1 MNNLPSTTKDLA
13 DWVAAVKFDDIPER
27 VLKLLK
33 AQVLNIFAAAI
44 AGRTTEASRILS
56 ETLLPDSHEP
66 LATVWADGVTA
77 GGETAFL
84 LNSGHVCALDYDDYL
99 LAGHTGVSAVPLAAW
114 LTEADADARRR
125 TGREWLVAQVVANEV
140 EGRLGAVAAVGP
152 LNGQMWSFIHPAGGA
167 CAAGRHWNLTPE
179 QIANAIG
186 VALYQPPFALAR
198 GFMGPHSK
206 ILTAMHA
213 RDGVL
218 AARLA
223 KNGFT
228 GPRDIIEHPQGFAK
242 AYADFPLL
250 SFVSGFGK
258 TWVTDSVTF
267 KNYPGCAYVDP
278 VADCMIQILEEN
290 KNLPELANPLQNV
303 REVRVRASMLSWIM
317 DELARTATD
326 VASLQANNSHV
337 VLNFF
342 IPFNVATLLIDRTLT
357 PAQLRPEMYL
367 RDEVRALM
375 TRVRTVNDISV
386 SLNFLRAVI
395 GDPSKGS
402 LGKFPGIGDIATKL
416 DLGDFRLENLRL
428 FFSAAV
434 DVELQ
439 SGRVLS
445 ASCDIP
451 KGAAGHPE
459 PREKTAR
466 EKFKREATQQLGAKV
481 PRFIEM
487 VETLDQLEDVRVL
500 LQVLRSPK

>member
-1 MNNLPSTTKDLA
+1 MSTTQNLA
-13 DWVAAVKFDDIPER
+13 DWVATVKFDDIPER

-33 AQVLNIFAAAI
+33 AQVLNVFAAAI
-44 AGRTTEASRILS
+44 AGRTTEGAHILS

-66 LATVWADGVTA
+66 LATVWADGCTA
-77 GGETAFL
+77 SGETAFL
-84 LNSGHVCALDYDDYL
+84 LNAGHVCALDYDDYL

-114 LTEADADARRR
+114 LTEADPDAKRR
-125 TGREWLVAQVVANEV
+125 TGRDWILTQVIANEV
-140 EGRLGAVAAVGP
+140 AGRIGAVAAVGP

-186 VALYQPPFALAR
+186 VALYQPPFALVR

-228 GPRDIIEHPQGFAK
+228 GPRDILEHPQGFAK

-278 VADCMIQILEEN
+278 VADCVLEILQEHPNE
-290 KNLPELANPLQNV
+290 PELANPLHGIK
-303 REVRVRASMLSWIM
+303 EVRVRASMLSWIM
-317 DELARTATD
+317 DELARPATD
-326 VASLQANNSHV
+326 VPSLKANNSHV
-337 VLNFF
+337 ALNFF
-342 IPFNVATLLIDRTLT
+342 IPFNVATLLVDRKLT

-367 RDEVRALM
+367 RDDVRALM

-402 LGKFPGIGDIATKL
+402 LGKFPGIGDISTKL

-445 ASCDIP
+445 ASCDVP

-466 EKFKREATQQLGAKV
+466 EKFKREASRQLGDKV
-481 PRFIEM
+481 PRVIEM
-487 VETLDQLEDVRVL
+487 VETLDQLDDVRSL
-500 LQVLRSPK
+500 TQVLRASK

>member
-1 MNNLPSTTKDLA
+1 MNNLRSPTQELA
-13 DWVAAVKFDDIPER
+13 NWVAAVKFDDIPER

-44 AGRTTEASRILS
+44 AGRTTEGARIVS
-56 ETLLPDSHEP
+56 ETLLLDTHEP
-66 LATVWADGVTA
+66 LATVWADGARV

-84 LNSGHVCALDYDDYL
+84 LNASHVCALDYDDYL

-114 LTEADADARRR
+114 LTEADPDANRR
-125 TGREWLVAQVVANEV
+125 TGRDWLLAQVIANEV
-140 EGRLGAVAAVGP
+140 EGRIGAVAAVGP

-167 CAAGRHWNLTPE
+167 CAAGRHWNLTPA

-186 VALYQPPFALAR
+186 VALYQPPFALVR

-206 ILTAMHA
+206 ILTAMHG

-228 GPRDIIEHPQGFAK
+228 GPRDILEHPQGFAK

-258 TWVTDSVTF
+258 TWVTDSLTF

-278 VADCMIQILEEN
+278 VADCVMEILHEHAN
-290 KNLPELANPLQNV
+290 VPELANPLQGIK
-303 REVRVRASMLSWIM
+303 EVRVRASMLSFIM

-342 IPFNVATLLIDRTLT
+342 IPFNVATLLIDHKLT

-367 RDEVRALM
+367 RDEVRTLM
-375 TRVRTVNDISV
+375 THVRTVNDISV

-402 LGKFPGIGDIATKL
+402 LGKFPGFGDISTKL

-428 FFSAAV
+428 FFSAGV
-434 DVELQ
+434 DVELA
-439 SGRVLS
+439 SGQVLS
-445 ASCDIP
+445 ATCDIP

-459 PREKTAR
+459 PREKIAR
-466 EKFKREATQQLGAKV
+466 AKFEREAKNTLGAVVPQIIEKV
-481 PRFIEM
+481 EH
-487 VETLDQLEDVRVL
+487 LEDLADVREL
-500 LQVLRSPK
+500 TKLFLRGT